1 MSNKDMKGHTNRT
14 HDEEGEILA
23 SSGPLHESHADMKTK
38 MDRGVTFHDKSM

>member
-38 MDRGVTFHDKSM
+38 VTFHDKSM